1 MTREMIENAVRS
13 GKIESGESTKK
24 SAPRKRDNEV
34 NNTSTFNKGQSKS
47 IIVNQPKTVTTNQQ
61 SSVRQESN
69 SRKNTERPQFTPIP
83 MTYRELYQNLFN
95 AHVVSPFLPRA
106 TAAPVSQMVGIV
118 RFDDPATPNVAG
130 NPLPNHT
137 DQGVNGISEG
147 LNRKT
152 KYEVAEVRTPLRWV
166 WKEMAKRGLIVLDS
180 REESKEERN
189 YCEFHDKVGHEI
201 QDCVEFRALVQNMMN
216 NKEIE
221 FYEETE
227 NPVEGDIC
235 ASKGESMAQNR
246 TPNYPV
252 VIISRPKN
260 NEAGVQMPP
269 RVIIQRPAV
278 FPYKDSKKVPW
289 NYDCSVMMPG
299 KESPVD
305 ASRGDQCKG
314 FYTRSG
320 RRYDTANEEV
330 QPTKGKAQVVEEMKG
345 KATKPINKPVNE
357 EEANEFLKFLKH
369 SEYNVVEQLRK
380 QPARISVLALLLSSE
395 VHRSALMRVLN
406 GTYVANDISV
416 NKLDLLVN
424 NISADNYIF
433 FNDDEIPPGGMGSTK
448 ALHITT
454 RCKGNTLPGV
464 LIDNGSALNVLPLTT
479 LNRLPID
486 SSHMKEC
493 QNIVKAFDGTE
504 RKVMG
509 RIEVPLQIWPN
520 TYEVDFLV
528 MDIKPSYNCLLGRPW
543 IHSAGAVPSSL
554 HQKLKLVSEGRLIT
568 IKAEEDIIA
577 TVSNNA
583 PYLETNDE
591 AIECSFRSLE
601 FVNAMFI
608 AEGSKIL
615 VPKLSKTT
623 RMSLQLMI
631 GRGALPRR
639 GLGKHLQGRVKT
651 SMPKD
656 KRDRFGL
663 GFKPDAKQK
672 RRELE
677 KKQERRR
684 ARLTGKEIK
693 WEPMTFLH
701 ISKTFV
707 SGGIIHPERNTPM
720 TGAIE
725 ERLESLDINVIYEEE
740 TGRENL
746 SGICLCK
753 PGSVLDNWTAEQIP
767 VAFRTDSE
775 FPDINDT
782 SDTASDSEFL
792 FEQDVCMDDSQDF
805 EDNQG
810 CNLSHDLLKM
820 VEQDEKQILPHKE
833 SVEIVSLGE
842 GQEVKIGT
850 CITAEMK

>member
-1 MTREMIENAVRS
+1 MTGEMIENAVRS
-13 GKIESGESTKK
+13 GKIESGESARK
-24 SAPRKRDNEV
+24 SAPRKRDNKHIQQGAVQV
-34 NNTSTFNKGQSKS
+34 N
-47 IIVNQPKTVTTNQQ
+47 
-61 SSVRQESN
+61 
-69 SRKNTERPQFTPIP
+69 
-83 MTYRELYQNLFN
+83 YRESTQNGDYQSTKLL
-95 AHVVSPFLPRA
+95 SPFYLEPLQPPYPKWYDTNA
-106 TAAPVSQMVGIV
+106 QCEYHAGITGHSIENCTAFKKVIKRLIKVGIV

-152 KYEVAEVRTPLRWV
+152 KYEMAEVRTPLRRV

-189 YCEFHDKVGHEI
+189 YCEFHDKVGYEI

-235 ASKGESMAQNR
+235 ASEGELTAQNR
-246 TPNYPV
+246 MPNYPV

-260 NEAGVQMPP
+260 NEAGVQIPP
-269 RVIIQRPAV
+269 RVIIQRPAI

-299 KESPVD
+299 KESLVD
-305 ASRGDQCKG
+305 ASRGDQGKG

-345 KATKPINKPVNE
+345 KVTKPINEPVNE
-357 EEANEFLKFLKH
+357 EEAKEFLKFLKH

-395 VHRSALMRVLN
+395 VHRSALIKVLN
-406 GTYVANDISV
+406 ETYIANDISA
-416 NKLDLLVN
+416 NKLDRLVN
-424 NISADNYIF
+424 NISADNFIF
-433 FNDDEIPPGGMGSTK
+433 FNDDEIPPRGMGSTK

-454 RCKGNTLPGV
+454 RCKGYTLPGV
-464 LIDNGSALNVLPLTT
+464 LIDNGSALNVLPLTM

-493 QNIVKAFDGTE
+493 QNIVKVFDCTK

-509 RIEVPLQIWPN
+509 RIEVPLQIGPN
-520 TYEVDFLV
+520 TYEVNFLV
-528 MDIKPSYNCLLGRPW
+528 MDIKPSYNCLLGKPW
-543 IHSAGAVPSSL
+543 IHSAGAVPSLL
-554 HQKLKLVSEGRLIT
+554 HQKLKLVSERRLIT

-583 PYLETNDE
+583 PYLEIDDE

-608 AEGSKIL
+608 SEGSKIL
-615 VPKLSKTT
+615 VPKLSKAT
-623 RMSLQLMI
+623 RMSLQLTI
-631 GRGALPRR
+631 RRGALPGK
-639 GLGKHLQGRVKT
+639 GLGRHLQGRVKA
-651 SMPKD
+651 SMPKH
-656 KRDRFGL
+656 KRDRFDL

-672 RRELE
+672 RKELE

-693 WEPMTFLH
+693 
-701 ISKTFV
+701 
-707 SGGIIHPERNTPM
+707 
-720 TGAIE
+720 
-725 ERLESLDINVIYEEE
+725 
-740 TGRENL
+740 
-746 SGICLCK
+746 
-753 PGSVLDNWTAEQIP
+753 
-767 VAFRTDSE
+767 
-775 FPDINDT
+775 
-782 SDTASDSEFL
+782 
-792 FEQDVCMDDSQDF
+792 
-805 EDNQG
+805 
-810 CNLSHDLLKM
+810 
-820 VEQDEKQILPHKE
+820 
-833 SVEIVSLGE
+833 
-842 GQEVKIGT
+842 
-850 CITAEMK
+850 